1 MEKAKEMQFAK
12 RSFLLIIGS
21 AVKIAVQLLVLY
33 IFSRKLE
40 VVAYGRYQSVW
51 LYLNVLTVFGL
62 FGLPAI
68 ILSSSKAAIKNWI
81 TSNFSKFI
89 LFAFVLNIIPLVIV
103 LLTAANFTWPERILL
118 CLLILTQTVSII
130 IETLAVKKEQ
140 ESRVLAVILFYNIAF
155 LGLHLFLINTQPF
168 SLPQLLIGLIAINI
182 LKTIFLTNN
191 KEAPIETIYSAEK
204 TGKQWLYL
212 GLNDITGVI
221 FKWID
226 KWLILVFI
234 SLEQFAFYYNGS
246 YEIPVFAVLLTAV
259 GNIMLV
265 EISKIE
271 ERKSTDIV
279 ALFYRS
285 AFFLSAFIFPA
296 FGLLFWF
303 NKEIFLFIFSEKYAA
318 ALPVFLVSIFIIPVR
333 ITNYTAALQVYNR
346 NDIILKGALLDLLLA
361 IILMGIFYP
370 LFGLPGLAAAFV
382 LSTYIQ
388 VFYYLWHTGKLLNMP
403 MPKLLPIRQLGL
415 VFVFCFLT
423 LGGFFYLLKSQSS
436 TIMLVSGVIVSTIL
450 AAFLLYRFYKT
461 KKV

>member
-1 MEKAKEMQFAK
+1 MQFAK

-204 TGKQWLYL
+204 RA
-212 GLNDITGVI
+212 N
-221 FKWID
+221 KW
-226 KWLILVFI
+226 
-234 SLEQFAFYYNGS
+234 Y
-246 YEIPVFAVLLTAV
+246 T
-259 GNIMLV
+259 
-265 EISKIE
+265 
-271 ERKSTDIV
+271 
-279 ALFYRS
+279 
-285 AFFLSAFIFPA
+285 
-296 FGLLFWF
+296 FG
-303 NKEIFLFIFSEKYAA
+303 
-318 ALPVFLVSIFIIPVR
+318 
-333 ITNYTAALQVYNR
+333 
-346 NDIILKGALLDLLLA
+346 
-361 IILMGIFYP
+361 
-370 LFGLPGLAAAFV
+370 
-382 LSTYIQ
+382 
-388 VFYYLWHTGKLLNMP
+388 
-403 MPKLLPIRQLGL
+403 
-415 VFVFCFLT
+415 
-423 LGGFFYLLKSQSS
+423 
-436 TIMLVSGVIVSTIL
+436 
-450 AAFLLYRFYKT
+450 
-461 KKV
+461 